1 MPLPV
6 ITLTVDRRPG
16 LQVFCDVA
24 GCVKVP
30 VAAWQVTR
38 SGRIFGERW
47 IAGETVELCREHD
60 ERAARVT
67 GAEDGR

>member
-6 ITLTVDRRPG
+6 ITLTAGRRPG
-16 LQVFCDVA
+16 PHASCDVA
-24 GCVKVP
+24 GCVRVP
-30 VAAWQVTR
+30 VAAWQVAR